1 MTHLAINNGPQSKY
15 RSLNPILAEDTTS
28 LRFDLKQK
36 PSSSIVSSTYFAH
49 HPSVAFSKPTHRMR
63 LISRSFPWAIDI
75 NSGGQLTV
83 GDVLEA
89 MHAGLQEFIVESE
102 WGFIVRHH
110 RCKETVEH
118 AMKVRVAE
126 DPTADKRPKRID
138 YLGDATLFRGLE
150 KDDDFAKAVVLPGAK
165 IWTETWVIKLTS

>member
-1 MTHLAINNGPQSKY
+1 MNYLATNGPQSKY
-15 RSLNPILAEDTTS
+15 RSLNPILAEDTTT

-36 PSSSIVSSTYFAH
+36 PSISIVPSTYFAH
-49 HPSVAFSKPTHRMR
+49 HPSVAFSRSTHRMR
-63 LISRSFPWAIDI
+63 LISKSFPWAIDI

-89 MHAGLQEFIVESE
+89 MHAGLQESIVESE
-102 WGFIVRHH
+102 WGFIVRDNKS
-110 RCKETVEH
+110 KETIEN
-118 AMKVRVAE
+118 AMKVRVAA

-138 YLGDATLFRGLE
+138 FLGDATLFRGLE

-165 IWTETWVIKLTS
+165 LWTETWIIKLTS